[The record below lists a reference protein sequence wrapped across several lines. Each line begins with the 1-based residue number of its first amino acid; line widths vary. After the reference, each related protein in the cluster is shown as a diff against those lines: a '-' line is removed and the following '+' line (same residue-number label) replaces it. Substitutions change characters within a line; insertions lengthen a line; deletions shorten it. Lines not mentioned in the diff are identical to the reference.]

1 TYLQCYIP
9 ERKHPNEPKGNI
21 TIQIDGFV
29 QTKGFKFKP
38 DPIVKA
44 VHPASTLMRYCLQ
57 LFVNKIVTA
66 TSCLR

>member
-1 TYLQCYIP
+1 TYLQCYVP

-44 VHPASTLMRYCLQ
+44 VHPASTLM
-57 LFVNKIVTA
+57 
-66 TSCLR
+66 